1 MSCKHVKT
9 EQTVIC
15 QIKHKNPLVRI
26 GHIRYLALERWIF
39 CRLGFLLCHEIL
51 IDLLPLV
58 KYSEA
63 RPDLIDQ
70 RPFHELFFGKRS
82 DSLAKERCQLY
93 PWVHLLLRI
102 NNRENWRGGPRLKT
116 YPQKLV
122 QINTT
127 GIECPMKMVC
137 GILSCVVFCHEIDKS
152 IGIELA
158 SKFVRAAGD
167 RV

>member
-9 EQTVIC
+9 EQSVIC

-51 IDLLPLV
+51 IDLLPSV

-82 DSLAKERCQLY
+82 DSLVDQ
-93 PWVHLLLRI
+93 
-102 NNRENWRGGPRLKT
+102 PRRDVS
-116 YPQKLV
+116 Y
-122 QINTT
+122 IH
-127 GIECPMKMVC
+127 GYICYS
-137 GILSCVVFCHEIDKS
+137 G
-152 IGIELA
+152 
-158 SKFVRAAGD
+158 
-167 RV
+167 